1 MHSLSF
7 QGPSPPDPR
16 LSFYT
21 RSRVNPWPQVL
32 KASLSSSF
40 FREKSGKINPK
51 PMEKMKAKGNK
62 IQGKNPLLDPLPF
75 HSTRG
80 KAMKNPWLLSC
91 RVLKV
96 HLFLPRVFFF

>member
-7 QGPSPPDPR
+7 QGPPHPGSK

-21 RSRVNPWPQVL
+21 RSRVNPRPQVL
-32 KASLSSSF
+32 KAGLSSSF

-51 PMEKMKAKGNK
+51 FMEKIKAKGNK

-75 HSTRG
+75 HS
-80 KAMKNPWLLSC
+80 K
-91 RVLKV
+91 
-96 HLFLPRVFFF
+96 